1 MLKSKYILPFA
12 CERPLQERFAD
23 PWGIARATMDCSYCI
38 FFIEMVTPP
47 WGLAVWLVVMRIRD
61 GVEEALNFEVPMIC
75 RRGSFMPS

>member
-1 MLKSKYILPFA
+1 
-12 CERPLQERFAD
+12 
-23 PWGIARATMDCSYCI
+23 
-38 FFIEMVTPP
+38 MVTPP